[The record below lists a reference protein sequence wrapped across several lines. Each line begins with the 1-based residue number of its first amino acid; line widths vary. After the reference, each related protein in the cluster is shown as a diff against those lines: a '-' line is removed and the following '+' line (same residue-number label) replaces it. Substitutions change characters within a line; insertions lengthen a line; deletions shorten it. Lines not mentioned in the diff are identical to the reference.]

1 MSHPSTGRRPGL
13 TRLPGA
19 RATGLATGLAT
30 RLGRSAGRA
39 IDHLLPP
46 RLRTAAPEVR
56 MRARF
61 LAALAVID
69 LVPTKMVLIVA
80 LSAGWT
86 QIVLPTV
93 LRTAL
98 LVVALILLWRRGRV
112 ELPGHLVLASA
123 LLFLL
128 WGAYDLRSSVPLMGM
143 SVLPMAALLL
153 CGRRAGWMWLLVVCV
168 ASPAVALAFDIRIPA
183 PHGGPSVRAPAV
195 IAPMQLAVVVFA
207 LGWVYEM
214 LKQRALAELEQQKL
228 QALEGERRV
237 HDSERRALEA
247 EHARAQAE
255 AQGRIQE
262 SSRMVALGTL
272 SAGVAHEINNP
283 LAVVMANVH
292 FLDEMLQEVAHRL
305 GPEQR
310 DEVVE
315 ILADTVDGL
324 SRIRRIVR
332 DLGTFSR
339 AGERDD
345 LAAINVRNVMEAAL
359 NLARNHVGQR
369 ATVVREYRPAP
380 LVLASEPRLAQVF
393 LNLLINAAQAIP
405 EGARET
411 NEIRVSTGTDE
422 RGHAFAEVG
431 DSGVGIPAEHLPR
444 LFDPFFTTKAQGE
457 GTGLGLSICHGIVS
471 ELGGQITVQSQS
483 GQGSTFRVTL
493 PPGAAHARART
504 QTPPV
509 DSPVPARGRILIVD
523 DEPAVARAL
532 ARLLDGHEVH
542 VAGSGR
548 EAMAVLDSDAG
559 FDAIFCDIMMAD
571 VSGIDLFAH
580 VQSARPDLAERFV
593 FMTAGTFTPRAQ
605 AFAEEHSRVC
615 LEKPLNEG
623 VLQKHLCRLLGTV
636 AENRDTTAP

>member
-1 MSHPSTGRRPGL
+1 MSHPSHPSAGQRRVL
-13 TRLPGA
+13 ARLPGA
-19 RATGLATGLAT
+19 LATGL
-30 RLGRSAGRA
+30 GRA
-39 IDHLLPP
+39 LARGIDRLLPP
-46 RLRTAAPEVR
+46 GLRTAAPEVR

-61 LAALAVID
+61 LAALAVIA
-69 LVPTKMVLIVA
+69 LVPTTTVLIMA

-86 QIVLPTV
+86 RIILPMA

-98 LVVALILLWRRGRV
+98 LVAAMLLLWRRSRV
-112 ELPGHLVLASA
+112 ELPGHLVAGSMSLY
-123 LLFLL
+123 LL
-128 WGAYDLRSSVPLMGM
+128 WTAYDLRGVAPLMGLC
-143 SVLPMAALLL
+143 VLPMTALLL
-153 CGRRAGWMWLLVVCV
+153 CGQRAGWTWLLVVCI
-168 ASPAVALAFDIRIPA
+168 ASPAVALGLDISIPG
-183 PHGGPSVRAPAV
+183 PHGGPNRWALAVVAPV
-195 IAPMQLAVVVFA
+195 QLAVVVFA

-214 LKQRALAELEQQKL
+214 LKQRALAELEQQKV
-228 QALEGERRV
+228 QALDSERRI

-247 EHARAQAE
+247 EYARAQAE
-255 AQGRIQE
+255 AQARIQE

-292 FLDEMLQEVAHRL
+292 FLDEMLQEVAHQL
-305 GPEQR
+305 GPGER
-310 DEVVE
+310 VELDE
-315 ILADTVDGL
+315 ILVDTVDGL

-345 LAAINVRNVMEAAL
+345 LAAINVRTVMEAAL

-369 ATVVREYRPAP
+369 ATLVREYGPAP

-393 LNLLINAAQAIP
+393 LNLLINAGQAIP
-405 EGARET
+405 EGARES
-411 NEIRVSTGTDE
+411 NEIRVRTGTDE
-422 RGHAFAEVG
+422 RGHAYAEVR
-431 DSGVGIPAEHLPR
+431 DSGVGIPPEHLPR

-471 ELGGQITVQSQS
+471 ELGGAITVHSQP

-504 QTPPV
+504 QTPPI
-509 DSPVPARGRILIVD
+509 DQPVPARGRILIVD

-548 EAMAVLDSDAG
+548 DAMAVLDSDAG

-571 VSGIDLFAH
+571 VSGMDLFAH
-580 VQSARPDLAERFV
+580 VQKARPDLAERFV

-615 LEKPLNEG
+615 LEKPLNES

>member
-1 MSHPSTGRRPGL
+1 MSHPSYPSAGQRRGL
-13 TRLPGA
+13 ARLPGA
-19 RATGLATGLAT
+19 LATGLATGL
-30 RLGRSAGRA
+30 GRSLARG
-39 IDHLLPP
+39 IDRLLPP
-46 RLRTAAPEVR
+46 GLRTAAPDLR

-61 LAALAVID
+61 LVALAVVSF
-69 LVPTKMVLIVA
+69 VPGVIMLTMAVSLGRTQILLPMALRATLLAAALIV
-80 LSAGWT
+80 
-86 QIVLPTV
+86 
-93 LRTAL
+93 
-98 LVVALILLWRRGRV
+98 LWRRSRV
-112 ELPGHLVLASA
+112 ELPGHLVFASTF
-123 LLFLL
+123 LYLL
-128 WGAYDLRSSVPLMGM
+128 WGAHDLRATFPLMAL

-153 CGRRAGWMWLLVVCV
+153 CGPRAGWMWLLAVCV
-168 ASPAVALAFDIRIPA
+168 ASPAAVLVFEIRVPGAPGAPGVQVPALLSP
-183 PHGGPSVRAPAV
+183 VL
-195 IAPMQLAVVVFA
+195 LALVVFA

-214 LKQRALAELEQQKL
+214 LKQRALAELEQQKV
-228 QALEGERRV
+228 QALEGERRI

-255 AQGRIQE
+255 AQARIQE

-283 LAVVMANVH
+283 LAVVMANVQ
-292 FLDEMLQEVAHRL
+292 FLDDMLQEVADQL
-305 GPEQR
+305 GPGQR
-310 DEVVE
+310 AELVE
-315 ILADTVDGL
+315 ILVDTVDGL

-345 LAAINVRNVMEAAL
+345 LAAINVRTVMEAAL

-369 ATVVREYRPAP
+369 ATVVREYGPAP

-405 EGARET
+405 EGVRAS
-411 NEIRVSTGTDE
+411 NEICVRTGTDE

-471 ELGGQITVQSQS
+471 ELGGQITVHSQP

-504 QTPPV
+504 QTPPI
-509 DSPVPARGRILIVD
+509 DAPVPARGRILIID

-542 VAGSGR
+542 VAGGGR
-548 EAMAVLDSDAG
+548 EAMAVLARDPG
-559 FDAIFCDIMMAD
+559 FDAVFCDIMMAD
-571 VSGIDLFAH
+571 VSGIELFAH
-580 VQSARPDLAERFV
+580 VQAAHPALAARFV